1 MKKINFKNFFFKNIK
16 RFIIFELVIAI
27 ILNVSILIFGKA
39 TDEISILSLT
49 FTFAAFLFTLNDSN
63 KTSEQMIDLKNQN
76 EKIINL
82 LKENTNENMFDSV
95 EVETQNSKE
104 LSDKERKMKDKAIV
118 KVLLGVVLFMFL
130 APYIVNFIV
139 ETPSPL
145 GQGFINDANKD
156 TWITFFGTIIGGG
169 ATLIGVWWTIKN
181 QEKKS
186 KEDLAIK
193 YKPVL
198 TASFDDKNKKVLSI
212 CDLEQDKTSSSGIF
226 TLKIGNQPENK
237 ICIFTIKIIN
247 HGDGECYIRSI
258 GNTFIYGNGIKYKK
272 IGLKNTNTPDANR
285 LLLQN
290 GWYNTIVRNRE
301 LNIKI
306 RIIYNDK
313 EDINCGL
320 YLSFPLK
327 STDMFNYKQYDN
339 KFTMSFLIKYNDKN
353 NILEINEGSILIAN
367 DVIYK

>member
-1 MKKINFKNFFFKNIK
+1 MKKINVKKFFFKNIK
-16 RFIIFELVIAI
+16 RFIVFELVIAI

-76 EKIINL
+76 KKIINL

-95 EVETQNSKE
+95 EVESQNSTQLNDKKE
-104 LSDKERKMKDKAIV
+104 KMKYKAIV
-118 KVLLGVVLFMFL
+118 KVLLGVVLFMLF

-139 ETPSPL
+139 ETPNPL

-198 TASFDDKNKKVLSI
+198 TASFGDKNVI
-212 CDLEQDKTSSSGIF
+212 DDLRQDKSSYSGIF
-226 TLKIGNQPENK
+226 IFKIGDLEENK
-237 ICIFTIKIIN
+237 ICIFTIKITN

-258 GNTFIYGNGIKYKK
+258 GDTFIHGKGIKYKK
-272 IGLKNTNTPDANR
+272 ESLNDENSPDLNR
-285 LLLQN
+285 LLLKKD
-290 GWYNTIVRNRE
+290 WYNTIIRNRE
-301 LNIKI
+301 ININI
-306 RIIYNDK
+306 YIEYNDK
-313 EDINCGL
+313 EQINGIF

-327 STDMFNYKQYDN
+327 STDMFDYKQYDN
-339 KFTMSFLIKYNDKN
+339 IFTMSFLISYNEKN
-353 NILEINEGSILIAN
+353 NTLEIMEGSILIAN
-367 DVIYK
+367 DVIDK